1 MSHTTRRTVLLIEE
15 DASLRRLLALG
26 LQYRGIQVIEASS
39 PAQLPAMQGQQ
50 PDLLL
55 LDIDGG
61 VKSDWSLLTGV
72 QSYPSLATLPKVVL
86 AWENVLPA
94 DVYRSTTQTHTTC
107 LTKPFD
113 ARALYATIEQ
123 LLLQTEAQ
131 EVLRIAQI
139 ASPAPSI
146 WPVITAAALLLTV
159 IGLMVHITIT
169 VVGILILLIA
179 LLGWTLGTKPETV
192 PVPKT

>member
-1 MSHTTRRTVLLIEE
+1 MSHATGRTVLLIEE
-15 DASLRRLLALG
+15 DPSLRRLLTLG
-26 LQYRGIQVIEASS
+26 LQYRGIQVITVSS

-94 DVYRSTTQTHTTC
+94 DVYRSTTQTHVTC
-107 LTKPFD
+107 LAKPFD

-123 LLLQTEAQ
+123 LLLQIEAQ

-192 PVPKT
+192 PAPRT